1 MIRNNYDT
9 LTLKLQDG
17 LDQHDKYSEK
27 PKESPYFSQ
36 LVGRALRMHQHK
48 ICHSVILSFMLFFS
62 LYCNLLPFFSGEE
75 YN

>member
-27 PKESPYFSQ
+27 PKESSFFSQ
-36 LVGRALRMHQHK
+36 LVR
-48 ICHSVILSFMLFFS
+48 
-62 LYCNLLPFFSGEE
+62 
-75 YN
+75 